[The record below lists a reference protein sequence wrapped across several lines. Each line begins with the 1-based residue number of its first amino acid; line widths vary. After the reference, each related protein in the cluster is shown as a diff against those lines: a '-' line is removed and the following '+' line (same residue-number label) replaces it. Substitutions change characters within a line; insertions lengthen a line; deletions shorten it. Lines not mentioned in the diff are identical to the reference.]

1 MCCPENFT
9 EPFYDTHKSE
19 YPNHPPTFLTQTT
32 VDEGADSCAARHYHE
47 TMIANGG
54 RSRLAIV
61 PLDQQRCYSI
71 GNPGDP
77 TLPVGQNLSQFC
89 SSPNMTSI
97 NHTQGFSAMVEPL
110 TRFLLSAL
118 AASS

>member
-1 MCCPENFT
+1 
-9 EPFYDTHKSE
+9 
-19 YPNHPPTFLTQTT
+19 
-32 VDEGADSCAARHYHE
+32 
-47 TMIANGG
+47 MIANGG